1 MYSNV
6 IISFA
11 ISDLTLIGYRS
22 KMIHIY
28 IYIYV
33 KYTRY
38 DMLTILYATKRERYS
53 RRDTDRLS
61 YEAAMRVCDHDA
73 VIRL

>member
-28 IYIYV
+28 IYV

-38 DMLTILYATKRERYS
+38 DTLTILYATKRERYS

-61 YEAAMRVCDHDA
+61 YEATIRVCDHDA